1 MIPQVKRINAFS
13 NLGTTLKSE
22 SFRPTLEEWS
32 YHAQSSNN
40 WFTPENVLNALTAIS
55 EQLLDKD
62 NLTDW
67 ISNYPEASTSKKIGV
82 VMAGNIP
89 AVGFHD
95 ALCVLISGHQLL
107 AKLSTDDTFLIKSLL
122 SLLIE
127 IEPDF
132 ASQIHYVERLNSA
145 DAYIA
150 TGSNNTARY
159 FEYYFSKKPNIIR
172 HNRTSVA
179 LLTGNESSEELALLG
194 EDVLTYYGLGCRNV
208 SKLFV
213 PVSYDFTKFYEAIEA
228 KKDYCVHHH
237 KFFNNYEYNRSI
249 LLVNR
254 TEHLD
259 NGFLMLL
266 ESPSLVSP
274 LSVLHFQTYTSLE
287 DIKTALTESSDSIQ
301 CVVGAQ
307 NSHIPTV
314 PFGDA
319 QKPTLSDYADGIDT
333 MSFLSN
339 LN

>member
-22 SFRPTLEEWS
+22 SFRPTLKEWS
-32 YHAQSSNN
+32 YRAQSSNN
-40 WFTPENVLNALTAIS
+40 WFTPENVINALNALS
-55 EQLLDKD
+55 ELLDKD
-62 NLTDW
+62 KLTKW
-67 ISNYPEASTSKKIGV
+67 LSSYTEVTTPKKIGV

-95 ALCVLISGHQLL
+95 ALFVLISGHQLM

-127 IEPDF
+127 LEPDF
-132 ASQIHYVERLNSA
+132 SSQIAYVERLNSA

-179 LLTGNESSEELALLG
+179 LLTGNESSDELALLG

-213 PVSYDFTKFYEAIEA
+213 PKSYDFTKFYEAIEP

-266 ESPSLVSP
+266 ESDALVSP
-274 LSVLHFQTYTSLE
+274 LSVLHFQTYSSLDE
-287 DIKTALTESSDSIQ
+287 VKTTLAESADSIQ
-301 CVVGAQ
+301 CVVGAENNQ
-307 NSHIPTV
+307 LPTI

-319 QKPTLSDYADGIDT
+319 QKPSLTDYADGIDT
-333 MSFLSN
+333 MAFLSN
-339 LN
+339 IN